1 MKTDLEN
8 AIIELGK
15 VLQEEGE
22 TLENIDTETIGMF
35 AVVFQLEVD
44 SRANR
49 KLH

>member
-22 TLENIDTETIGMF
+22 TLENIDTATISMF
-35 AVVFQLEVD
+35 AVVFQCEAD